1 MTETEKIENLL
12 RHPPRLKVPSAL
24 RQTLQAE
31 IALPHC
37 RAAEARQVRPWLRRW
52 LPALAFSAFF
62 LACLVA
68 IAVQSS
74 LLSELR
80 RENESLRAVT
90 QDLDRLRQE
99 NVEYQKLRS
108 ENQQLDQ
115 LRKDNAEA
123 QKLRDEVAR
132 LRVQLQELP
141 SLQADNQRL
150 LAEKKLAESRL
161 PADAQREEDPFDA
174 AQKKAQLASCINNI
188 KQIGLAARMWSNDH
202 KDFLPPDFLTITNEL
217 NSPKILVCPADTNR
231 HPVVNWAEFVPGNV
245 TYELLSPGISQT
257 RQSAVLVR
265 CPIHNNIGLVDGSAH
280 ILETN
285 AQVVQK
291 DGEWIVQRAQP
302 KDAP

>member
-12 RHPPRLKVPSAL
+12 SHPPRLNVPSAL

-31 IALPHC
+31 IVLPRC
-37 RAAEARQVRPWLRRW
+37 RAAEPRQVRPWLRRW

-62 LACLVA
+62 LACVVA
-68 IAVQSS
+68 IAVQAN

-80 RENESLRAVT
+80 RENEGLKAAT

-108 ENQQLDQ
+108 ESQQLDR
-115 LRKDNAEA
+115 LRKDNSEV
-123 QKLRDEVAR
+123 QKLRDEVAQ
-132 LRVQLQELP
+132 LRGQLQELP

-174 AQKKAQLASCINNI
+174 AQKRAQRIKCISNI
-188 KQIGLAARMWSNDH
+188 KQIGLAARLWAHDN
-202 KDFLPPDFLTITNEL
+202 KDVLPPDFLTMSNEL
-217 NSPKILVCPADTNR
+217 NSPYILVCPGDTKR
-231 HPVVNWAEFVPGNV
+231 HPAANWAEFGPGNV
-245 TYELLSPGISQT
+245 SYELLSPGIPET
-257 RQSAVLVR
+257 HQSAVLVR
-265 CPIHNNIGLVDGSAH
+265 CAIHNDVGLVDGSAQM
-280 ILETN
+280 LDPT

-291 DGEWIVQRAQP
+291 DGEWVIMRAPP
-302 KDAP
+302 KEAP